1 MKQVKFIL
9 IIYFVEIIYLKFT
22 MSKCDQYKSHQW
34 DVLHFFCAKCEKLSG
49 VYIQSRSPSWLATF
63 QMLSSFVHLV
73 TTVLTRQFHAIF
85 RRSLRYGAPA
95 AHRSNLLTDTPGLD
109 FLPSPEW
116 LLYFHQHFLRTNHLP
131 SELFTLRGVPLSQ
144 LLGNINW
151 HSGSQPASSK
161 GSHTSCFLSH
171 SRFLPFLLLFLHGVN
186 PYWKFQQG
194 VCYAVTTS
202 GKGLFIF
209 EPEYQRTEE
218 CPLPWG
224 QSGEGG
230 SSTRGDS
237 CAHWAASSRGTSS
250 SVAGGPRGEDRGA
263 LGPYLL
269 SPRWLWEPPDWPE
282 GTFYHQTKGGGTDTI
297 NLYLKGN
304 LNLCRHWW

>member
-151 HSGSQPASSK
+151 HSGSQPARSK
-161 GSHTSCFLSH
+161 GSHTAYFLSH

-230 SSTRGDS
+230 SSTVETAVPTGQQVPGAPAAVLLGDQ
-237 CAHWAASSRGTSS
+237 
-250 SVAGGPRGEDRGA
+250 GA
-263 LGPYLL
+263 
-269 SPRWLWEPPDWPE
+269 RAEE
-282 GTFYHQTKGGGTDTI
+282 H
-297 NLYLKGN
+297 
-304 LNLCRHWW
+304 